1 MSIKVDPKK
10 KRINNSSQ
18 VRIGND
24 YIKKVLKEKKK
35 TGVPVGKWIEGAI
48 DIRIETEKKEKVY
61 KAMSS
66 PADGNI
72 DTPAKNL
79 WLDK

>member
-1 MSIKVDPKK
+1 MDANSVCEIHLLHNFKLKQKNMSIKVDPKK

-48 DIRIETEKKEKVY
+48 DIRIETEK
-61 KAMSS
+61 S
-66 PADGNI
+66 
-72 DTPAKNL
+72 KNN
-79 WLDK
+79 